1 MDQLERDG
9 EVMSL
14 MKQKTEESK
23 CDAGDEWLGERAAM
37 EERCDQ
43 ALREVQVLEG
53 ALELK
58 QEALAVSMDEQKE
71 PVEADALRLAV
82 EEQCRIASLGEKAL
96 PEEARPQDLAEE
108 EWEWP
113 EEEWDYDPDEEAE
126 FWDRM
131 TGMGFDVNDN
141 PAVDENPQDGNPTV
155 DEQESARACVSLRS
169 RLRIICLMCVCGC
182 LRSCLMS

>member
-23 CDAGDEWLGERAAM
+23 CDAEDEWLGERAAM

-58 QEALAVSMDEQKE
+58 KEALAVSMDEQKE

-108 EWEWP
+108 KWEWP
-113 EEEWDYDPDEEAE
+113 EEEWDYAPDEEAE
-126 FWDRM
+126 FWDRIAWQF
-131 TGMGFDVNDN
+131 TG
-141 PAVDENPQDGNPTV
+141 

>member
-14 MKQKTEESK
+14 MKQQTEESK
-23 CDAGDEWLGERAAM
+23 LDAGDEWLEERAAM
-37 EERCDQ
+37 EERCEQ

-71 PVEADALRLAV
+71 PVEADALQLAV
-82 EEQCRIASLGEKAL
+82 EEQFRIASLGEKAL

-113 EEEWDYDPDEEAE
+113 EEEWDYAPDEEAE
-126 FWDRM
+126 FWDRIAWQF
-131 TGMGFDVNDN
+131 TG
-141 PAVDENPQDGNPTV
+141 

>member
-23 CDAGDEWLGERAAM
+23 CDAEDEWLGERAAM

-58 QEALAVSMDEQKE
+58 KEALAVSMDEQKE

-108 EWEWP
+108 EWQWP
-113 EEEWDYDPDEEAE
+113 EEEWDYDPAEEAE
-126 FWDRM
+126 FWDRIAWQF
-131 TGMGFDVNDN
+131 TG
-141 PAVDENPQDGNPTV
+141 

>member
-1 MDQLERDG
+1 MQ
-9 EVMSL
+9 
-14 MKQKTEESK
+14 
-23 CDAGDEWLGERAAM
+23 
-37 EERCDQ
+37 
-43 ALREVQVLEG
+43 
-53 ALELK
+53 
-58 QEALAVSMDEQKE
+58 
-71 PVEADALRLAV
+71 LAV
-82 EEQCRIASLGEKAL
+82 EEQFRIASLGEKAL

-108 EWEWP
+108 EWKWP
-113 EEEWDYDPDEEAE
+113 EEEWDYDPAEEAE

-131 TGMGFDVNDN
+131 AGMGFDVNDN

>member
-1 MDQLERDG
+1 MQQLELDG

-14 MKQKTEESK
+14 MQRKREESK
-23 CDAGDEWLGERAAM
+23 CDAEDEWLGERAAI

-43 ALREVQVLEG
+43 ALREVQDLEG
-53 ALELK
+53 ALELEK
-58 QEALAVSMDEQKE
+58 EALAVSMDEQKE
-71 PVEADALRLAV
+71 PVGADALQLAV
-82 EEQCRIASLGEKAL
+82 EEQFRIASLGEKAL

-108 EWEWP
+108 KWEWP
-113 EEEWDYDPDEEAE
+113 EEEWDYAPDEEAE
-126 FWDRM
+126 FWDRIAWQF
-131 TGMGFDVNDN
+131 TG
-141 PAVDENPQDGNPTV
+141 

>member
-14 MKQKTEESK
+14 MKQKKEESK
-23 CDAGDEWLGERAAM
+23 CDAEDEWLGERAAM

-58 QEALAVSMDEQKE
+58 KEALAVSMDEQKE

-126 FWDRM
+126 FWDRIAWQF
-131 TGMGFDVNDN
+131 TG
-141 PAVDENPQDGNPTV
+141 

-169 RLRIICLMCVCGC
+169 RLRIICLMCVW
-182 LRSCLMS
+182 S

>member
-1 MDQLERDG
+1 MLQLELDG

-14 MKQKTEESK
+14 MHRKREESK
-23 CDAGDEWLGERAAM
+23 CDAEDEWLGERAAI

-43 ALREVQVLEG
+43 ALREVQDLED
-53 ALELK
+53 ALELEK
-58 QEALAVSMDEQKE
+58 EALAVSMDEQKE
-71 PVEADALRLAV
+71 PVEADALQLAV
-82 EEQCRIASLGEKAL
+82 EEQFRIASLGEKAL

-126 FWDRM
+126 FWDRIAWQ
-131 TGMGFDVNDN
+131 F

>member
-14 MKQKTEESK
+14 MHRKREESK
-23 CDAGDEWLGERAAM
+23 CDAEDEWLGERAAI

-53 ALELK
+53 ASELK
-58 QEALAVSMDEQKE
+58 KEALAVSMDEQKE
-71 PVEADALRLAV
+71 PVEADALQLAV
-82 EEQCRIASLGEKAL
+82 EEQCGIASLGEKAL

-108 EWEWP
+108 KWEWP
-113 EEEWDYDPDEEAE
+113 EEEWDYAPDEEAE
-126 FWDRM
+126 FWDRIAWQF
-131 TGMGFDVNDN
+131 TG
-141 PAVDENPQDGNPTV
+141 